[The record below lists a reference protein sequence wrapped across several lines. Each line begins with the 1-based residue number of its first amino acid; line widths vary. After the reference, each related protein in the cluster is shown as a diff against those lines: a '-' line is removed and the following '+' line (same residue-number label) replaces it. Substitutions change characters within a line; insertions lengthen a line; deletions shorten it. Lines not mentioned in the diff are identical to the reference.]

1 MASGKPDD
9 VLQQPASSAILVG
22 IRWQSHHHD
31 ETMTLSYIDR
41 QVTQPGPAAAERIDS
56 IASTAVPLSFTLEP
70 GLTLREAI
78 AGPLLAA
85 GIVSASVRLDNVQL
99 APFHYVRPALS
110 ATPDHAAYY
119 SEQFSSP
126 AVRMVRAN
134 ATFGSKDGAPFV
146 HCHAWWEDAAGNCE
160 GGHVLTDLSLIAAPV
175 AAMAWGSR
183 DVAMQVD
190 YDPETNFSL
199 FHPLACAAPATATAV
214 EKQRRSA
221 VARIRPNQDLSHALE
236 EICARHGF
244 DHAVIRGSLGSIV
257 GAVFDDGRIIPERAT
272 EILVENGRVDIDAA
286 GTLMTTL
293 DIFLIDIH
301 GAVHRGRL
309 ARGCN
314 PVLICFELVLEEVPD
329 QAH

>member
-1 MASGKPDD
+1 MN
-9 VLQQPASSAILVG
+9 
-22 IRWQSHHHD
+22 
-31 ETMTLSYIDR
+31 LSYLER
-41 QVTQPGPAAAERIDS
+41 QVTQPGPPAAERIDS

-99 APFHYVRPALS
+99 APFNYVRPALS

-119 SEQFSSP
+119 SEQFSQP

-146 HCHAWWEDAAGNCE
+146 HCHAWWEDADGNCE
-160 GGHVLTDLSLIAAPV
+160 GGHVLTDLSLVAAPV

-199 FHPLACAAPATATAV
+199 FHPLACATPTNSTSPASLLTSAGKAP
-214 EKQRRSA
+214 RSA

-244 DHAVIRGSLGSIV
+244 NHAVIRGSLGSIV
-257 GAVFDDGRIIPERAT
+257 GAVFEDGRIIPERAT

-293 DIFLIDIH
+293 DIFLFDIH
-301 GAVHRGRL
+301 GTVHRGRL

-314 PVLICFELVLEEVPD
+314 PVLICFELVLEEAAAQV
-329 QAH
+329 